1 MDKIDA
7 MRALTRVISLG
18 SFAGAGRSLGLTRSA
33 IGKAI
38 ADLETDLGARLLHRT
53 TRQVR
58 PTDAGLAY
66 YERALEILAAVEE
79 ADREVSSLQDSPR
92 GVLRINAPI
101 SFGILHLSQA
111 VSQFAALYPDVKV
124 ELVLNDRFIDPVEES
139 FDVTI
144 RIAELSDSSLIAR
157 RLSPA
162 RLVLAASPAYLAQA
176 GALDGPKDLI
186 HHRCLV
192 YGQTT
197 PNARWQITRGGKT
210 QVVSVESAYCSNNG
224 DVLRKAAIDGLGIAP
239 LPTFLIGPDLAEG
252 RLVEVLAD
260 WTLPALGIYALYAPN
275 RFLPAKTRLLIDH
288 LSKCFGPDP
297 EWDAYRH
304 QRPTGPL
311 E

>member
-38 ADLETDLGARLLHRT
+38 AELEADLGARLLHRT

-66 YERALEILAAVEE
+66 YERALEILAAVEA

-101 SFGILHLSQA
+101 SFGILHLGAA
-111 VSQFAALYPDVKV
+111 VSQFAATYPEVKV
-124 ELVLNDRFIDPVEES
+124 ELVLNDRFIDPVEEA

-144 RIAELSDSSLIAR
+144 RIAELSDSSLIAKK
-157 RLSPA
+157 LAPA
-162 RLVLAASPAYLAQA
+162 RLALAASPSYLAQA
-176 GALDGPKDLI
+176 AELDGPKDLI
-186 HHRCLV
+186 RHRCLV
-192 YGQTT
+192 YGQTM
-197 PNARWQITRGGKT
+197 PNARWQMTRGGKSQT
-210 QVVSVESAYCSNNG
+210 VNIESAYCSNNG
-224 DVLRKAAIDGLGIAP
+224 DILRIAALGGLGIAS
-239 LPTFLIGPDLAEG
+239 LPTFLIGPDLAAG
-252 RLVEVLAD
+252 RLVEVLPD
-260 WTLPALGIYALYAPN
+260 WALPTLGIYALYAPN

-288 LSKCFGPDP
+288 LTTCFGPEP
-297 EWDAYRH
+297 EWDLYRSSV
-304 QRPTGPL
+304 QSAG
-311 E
+311 

>member
-7 MRALTRVISLG
+7 MRALTRVISSG

-38 ADLETDLGARLLHRT
+38 ADLESDLGARLLHRT

-66 YERALEILAAVEE
+66 YERALEILASVEA

-92 GVLRINAPI
+92 GVLRVNAPI
-101 SFGILHLSQA
+101 SFGILHLGSA
-111 VSQFAALYPDVKV
+111 VSAFALTYPEVKV
-124 ELVLNDRFIDPVEES
+124 ELVLNDRFIDPVEEA

-157 RLSPA
+157 KLAPA
-162 RLVLAASPAYLAQA
+162 RLVLAASASYLAQA
-176 GALDGPKDLI
+176 SGLEGPKELMR
-186 HHRCLV
+186 HRCLV

-197 PNARWQITRGGKT
+197 PNARWQLTRGGKT
-210 QVVSVESAYCSNNG
+210 QNIHIESAYCSNNG
-224 DVLRKAAIDGLGIAP
+224 DILRIAALDGLGIAL
-239 LPTFLIGPDLAEG
+239 LPTFLVGPDLAAG
-252 RLVEVLAD
+252 RLVEVLPE

-288 LSKCFGPDP
+288 LTKCFGPEP
-297 EWDAYRH
+297 EWDFYQKRYLNSA
-304 QRPTGPL
+304 L
-311 E
+311 K